1 MWCKTY
7 TQHTLAY
14 DGIFLSLSPAH
25 QIAKPLPERNT
36 CPATGARSELAAFC
50 QGWILPLFCIRHK
63 QGFCLGKKK
72 KKGTRGEERGS
83 KNCRFC
89 YQDGRDILTPE
100 VDLPKALCSL
110 EGKQKLRITISSGA
124 FTLPLLTI
132 FYPKAVSSFSGK
144 GRPSER
150 HPGCLLPPA
159 SSQMCSLPCS
169 CQSSPSPWC

>member
-72 KKGTRGEERGS
+72 KRHQRRGEREQKLQVLLPRWQRHLDPRGGPAQS
-83 KNCRFC
+83 PM
-89 YQDGRDILTPE
+89 QSGRKTKATDYNQFWGLYVATAHNF
-100 VDLPKALCSL
+100 LPK
-110 EGKQKLRITISSGA
+110 
-124 FTLPLLTI
+124 
-132 FYPKAVSSFSGK
+132 
-144 GRPSER
+144 
-150 HPGCLLPPA
+150 
-159 SSQMCSLPCS
+159 S
-169 CQSSPSPWC
+169 CQLLQWQR